1 MAEGSQVADATAD
14 AAGETAGTDGGGA
27 ETGAGGAETGAG
39 GAETGGTE
47 TGGAETG
54 GAETGGADKGQGWLR
69 RLFRYCWRYRGDVLL
84 ALGAS
89 LAGMAVMALVPLVP
103 KLIIDDVI
111 VRHERSLAP
120 WATLLIVA
128 ALVVYVLTYVRR
140 FYGGRLALDVQ
151 HALRTDMYASITRL
165 DGRRQDNLSTGQVI
179 GRGTSDLQLIQGLLF
194 MVPMLIGNILL
205 FLVSLVVMAVLSPLL
220 TVVALAVAPALWIL
234 ASRSRTR
241 LFPATW
247 YAQGQ
252 AAAVAG
258 VVDGAVT
265 GVRVVKGFG
274 QEAQETDK
282 LREAGRRLFAARL
295 RTVRLNSRYTPA
307 LQAVPALGQVAML
320 ALGGWMATRGQ
331 ISLGTFVAFS
341 TYLAQLVGPV
351 RMLTMVLTIGQ
362 QARAGVE
369 RVFELIDTEPVIH
382 ERPDARELPEDAP
395 ATVEFD
401 RVSFGYDPE
410 RPVLSE
416 VSLRI
421 EPGETLAVVG
431 ASGSGKSTLSMLL
444 PRFYDVSSGAVRI
457 GGHDVRELTYD
468 SLRGAIGLVPEDSF
482 LFSDTVRANLAY
494 GLPDASEERIRAAA
508 RAAQA
513 DGFISAL
520 PDGYDTEVGEQGLTL
535 SGGQRQRL
543 ALARAILTDPRLLI
557 LDDATS
563 AVDARVEHE
572 IHEAL
577 RGVMAGR
584 TTLLI
589 AHRPS
594 TLALAD
600 RIAVMERGRVVD
612 VGTDAELRARSA
624 LYRNLLTEDA
634 APDVPAVP
642 SAPAVPDV
650 PAVPSAPATP
660 AAPGGDGAARTAAP
674 AAGNGSRPWAGAD
687 GPAHAEPR
695 GGGAHAAGFAGAFG
709 GEAAAS
715 GLAEP
720 CLEEEPSADGDRPA
734 RGREGCSR
742 PAAGPRARGG
752 DDPAHASGEADG
764 DGVASEPWIRPAGDG
779 ADGAVQAGGARPR
792 YGDAPGH
799 AAADAAG
806 PDAGRPSR
814 RGGDGAAPEPWARP
828 DDGEG
833 RCRPHGGDDPDH
845 ARAGDGDGAGFA
857 GVSSGGPG
865 ARPGGAGAARGRQ
878 VTPELWVRPAG
889 DGRKAGAPAVAA
901 VAGPGMAG
909 ALSGMPATPELLAK
923 VAALPPATDTP
934 DIDEE
939 AATRAEETYGLRRLL
954 RGFGAPLALA
964 LLLVALDA
972 LAGLLLPVLIRHG
985 IDQGVQRLALGAV
998 WTASGLALLVVLA
1011 QWAVQVGETRL
1022 TGRTGERVLYALRV
1036 KIFAQLQRLGLDYYE
1051 RELTGKIMTR
1061 MTTDVDALS
1070 TFLQTGLVTAVVS
1083 LLTFF
1088 GILVAL
1094 LVIDVQLALVVF
1106 LTLPPLI
1113 IGTVLFRRRSV
1124 KAYQLARER
1133 VSVVNADLQESVA
1146 GLRIVQAFRRERSG
1160 RERFAA
1166 RSDAYRQA
1174 RLRGQRLISV
1184 YFPFVQLLSS
1194 VASALVLIVGAGR
1207 VGDGTL
1213 TTGALVAYLLY
1224 IDLFFA
1230 PVQQLSQ
1237 VFDGYQQ
1244 ATVSLGRIQEL
1255 LREPTTTPVADA
1267 PREVGAMRGEIAFE
1281 DVRFRYGD
1289 GEEALAGISLTIP
1302 AGQTV
1307 AFVGETGAGKSTL
1320 VKLVARFYDPT
1331 GGAVRVDGADLRE
1344 LDLTEYRGH
1353 LGVVPQEPYL
1363 FAGTVRDAIAYGRP
1377 DASDAE
1383 VEAAARAVGAHEM
1396 VASLDGG
1403 YLHEVA
1409 ERGRN
1414 LSAGQRQLIALARA
1428 ELVDPDILLL
1438 DEATAALDLATEALV
1453 NQATD
1458 RLTGRRTTLVVA
1470 HRLTTAARADRVV
1483 VLDHGR
1489 VVEDG
1494 THEELVARDGRYAT
1508 LWRTFMGETAPAVA

>member
-1 MAEGSQVADATAD
+1 MADVAADASD
-14 AAGETAGTDGGGA
+14 EAGKR
-27 ETGAGGAETGAG
+27 
-39 GAETGGTE
+39 
-47 TGGAETG
+47 
-54 GAETGGADKGQGWLR
+54 GADGPDAGQGWVR
-69 RLFRYCWRYRGDVLL
+69 RLFGYCWQYRSDVLL

-111 VRHERSLAP
+111 VSHDRSLAP

-151 HALRTDMYASITRL
+151 HALRTEMFAAIARF
-165 DGRRQDNLSTGQVI
+165 DGRRQDKLSTGQII
-179 GRGTSDLQLIQGLLF
+179 GRATSDLQLIQGVLF
-194 MVPMLIGNILL
+194 MVPMMIGNILL

-234 ASRSRTR
+234 ASRSRIR

-282 LREAGRRLFAARL
+282 LREVGRRLFAARL

-331 ISLGTFVAFS
+331 ITLGTFVAFS

-351 RMLTMVLTIGQ
+351 RMLTMLLTIGQ

-369 RVFELIDTEPVIH
+369 RVFELIDTEPVID

-468 SLRGAIGLVPEDSF
+468 SLRGAVGLVPEDSF

-494 GLPDASEERIRAAA
+494 GQPDASEERILAAA

-513 DGFISAL
+513 DGFISEL
-520 PDGYDTEVGEQGLTL
+520 PNGYDTEVGEQGLTL

-543 ALARAILTDPRLLI
+543 ALARAILTDPRLLV

-600 RIAVMERGRVVD
+600 RIAVMDRGRVAD
-612 VGTDAELRARSA
+612 VGTDEELRARSE
-624 LYRNLLTEDA
+624 LYRSLLTDETE
-634 APDVPAVP
+634 PR
-642 SAPAVPDV
+642 
-650 PAVPSAPATP
+650 
-660 AAPGGDGAARTAAP
+660 G
-674 AAGNGSRPWAGAD
+674 D
-687 GPAHAEPR
+687 GPAHVEPR
-695 GGGAHAAGFAGAFG
+695 GADASAHAVGLAGAFG
-709 GEAAAS
+709 GESAAT
-715 GLAEP
+715 GLVGP
-720 CLEEEPSADGDRPA
+720 DIDGGPSADGDGAA
-734 RGREGCSR
+734 RGREECPCLEVGLQARGGDDPGHAIGETACDGMATEPWVRSDGAKGR
-742 PAAGPRARGG
+742 CRARGG
-752 DDPAHASGEADG
+752 DDPAHAAGEAVRDGVAAEPWVPSAATGLAEPGVDGGPSADG
-764 DGVASEPWIRPAGDG
+764 DSAACPP
-779 ADGAVQAGGARPR
+779 DGAVAGEPARL
-792 YGDAPGH
+792 
-799 AAADAAG
+799 
-806 PDAGRPSR
+806 S
-814 RGGDGAAPEPWARP
+814 
-828 DDGEG
+828 
-833 RCRPHGGDDPDH
+833 HGG
-845 ARAGDGDGAGFA
+845 
-857 GVSSGGPG
+857 
-865 ARPGGAGAARGRQ
+865 
-878 VTPELWVRPAG
+878 VTPELWVRPDG
-889 DGRKAGAPAVAA
+889 DGRKGDTAAGAGAGA
-901 VAGPGMAG
+901 VAGPGIAG

-939 AATRAEETYGLRRLL
+939 RAARPEEAYGLRRLL
-954 RGFGAPLALA
+954 RGFGAPLLVALA
-964 LLLVALDA
+964 LVAVDA
-972 LAGLLLPVLIRHG
+972 IAGLLLPVLIRHG
-985 IDQGVQRLALGAV
+985 IDQGVQRLSLGAV
-998 WTASGLALLVVLA
+998 WAASGLALLVVLA
-1011 QWAVQVGETRL
+1011 QWAAQIGETRM

-1051 RELTGKIMTR
+1051 RELSGKIMTR

-1094 LVIDVQLALVVF
+1094 LIIDVELALMVF

-1113 IGTVLFRRRSV
+1113 VGTVVFRRRSV
-1124 KAYQLARER
+1124 KAYELARER

-1166 RSDAYRQA
+1166 RSDSYRQA
-1174 RLRGQRLISV
+1174 RIRGQRLISV

-1213 TTGALVAYLLY
+1213 TAGALVAYLLY

-1255 LREPTTTPVADA
+1255 LREPTTTPVAEA
-1267 PREVGAMRGEIAFE
+1267 PREVRAMRGEIAFD

-1302 AGQTV
+1302 SGQTV

-1320 VKLVARFYDPT
+1320 VKLAARFYDPT
-1331 GGAVRVDGADLRE
+1331 EGAVRVDGVDLRE
-1344 LDLTEYRGH
+1344 LDLTGYRGH

-1377 DASDAE
+1377 GASDAE
-1383 VEAAARAVGAHEM
+1383 VEAAARAVGAHAM

-1403 YLHEVA
+1403 YLHEVS

-1428 ELVDPDILLL
+1428 ELVNPDILLL

-1494 THEELVARDGRYAT
+1494 THEELVARDGRYAA
-1508 LWRTFMGETAPAVA
+1508 LWRTFMGETAPATV

>member
-1 MAEGSQVADATAD
+1 M
-14 AAGETAGTDGGGA
+14 
-27 ETGAGGAETGAG
+27 
-39 GAETGGTE
+39 
-47 TGGAETG
+47 
-54 GAETGGADKGQGWLR
+54 
-69 RLFRYCWRYRGDVLL
+69 LL

-111 VRHERSLAP
+111 VKHDRSLAP
-120 WATLLIVA
+120 WAILLIVA

-151 HALRTDMYASITRL
+151 HALRTEMFAAIARF
-165 DGRRQDNLSTGQVI
+165 DGRRQDKLSTGQII
-179 GRGTSDLQLIQGLLF
+179 GRATSDLQLIQGVLF
-194 MVPMLIGNILL
+194 MVPMMIGNILL

-220 TVVALAVAPALWIL
+220 TVVALAVAPALWII
-234 ASRSRTR
+234 ASRSRIR

-282 LREAGRRLFAARL
+282 LRGVGRRLFAARL

-331 ISLGTFVAFS
+331 ITLGTFVAFS

-351 RMLTMVLTIGQ
+351 RMLTMLLTIGQ

-369 RVFELIDTEPVIH
+369 RVFELIDTEPVID

-543 ALARAILTDPRLLI
+543 ALARAILTDPRLLV

-612 VGTDAELRARSA
+612 VGTDKELRARSA
-624 LYRNLLTEDA
+624 VYRRLLTDESEAVA
-634 APDVPAVP
+634 AR
-642 SAPAVPDV
+642 
-650 PAVPSAPATP
+650 
-660 AAPGGDGAARTAAP
+660 GGDDAEHAVGL
-674 AAGNGSRPWAGAD
+674 AGG
-687 GPAHAEPR
+687 
-695 GGGAHAAGFAGAFG
+695 FG
-709 GEAAAS
+709 GEAAATA
-715 GLAEP
+715 LVEP
-720 CLEEEPSADGDRPA
+720 CPCLDGEP
-734 RGREGCSR
+734 REGGDHAAELR
-742 PAAGPRARGG
+742 PRGG
-752 DDPAHASGEADG
+752 DDPEHADG
-764 DGVASEPWIRPAGDG
+764 CP
-779 ADGAVQAGGARPR
+779 
-792 YGDAPGH
+792 
-799 AAADAAG
+799 
-806 PDAGRPSR
+806 
-814 RGGDGAAPEPWARP
+814 
-828 DDGEG
+828 
-833 RCRPHGGDDPDH
+833 
-845 ARAGDGDGAGFA
+845 
-857 GVSSGGPG
+857 
-865 ARPGGAGAARGRQ
+865 RPGG
-878 VTPELWVRPAG
+878 VTPKLWVRPDG
-889 DGRKAGAPAVAA
+889 DGRKDGTAVGTGA
-901 VAGPGMAG
+901 VAGGPGLAG

-939 AATRAEETYGLRRLL
+939 RAARPEESYGLRRLL
-954 RGFGAPLALA
+954 RGFGAPLAVA
-964 LLLVALDA
+964 LLLVAVDA
-972 LAGLLLPVLIRHG
+972 IAGLLLPVLIRHG
-985 IDQGVQRLALGAV
+985 IDQGVQRLSLGAV
-998 WTASGLALLVVLA
+998 WAASGLALLVVLV
-1011 QWAVQVGETRL
+1011 QWAAQIGETQM

-1094 LVIDVQLALVVF
+1094 LIIDVELALVVF

-1113 IGTVLFRRRSV
+1113 IGTVVFRRRSV
-1124 KAYQLARER
+1124 KAYELARER

-1160 RERFAA
+1160 RERFAE

-1174 RLRGQRLISV
+1174 RVRGQRLISV

-1207 VGDGTL
+1207 VQDGTL
-1213 TTGALVAYLLY
+1213 TAGALVAYLLY

-1255 LREPTTTPVADA
+1255 LREPTSTPVTDT
-1267 PREVGAMRGEIAFE
+1267 PRELRAMRGEIDFDE
-1281 DVRFRYGD
+1281 VRFRYGD

-1331 GGAVRVDGADLRE
+1331 GGAVRVDGVDLRE
-1344 LDLTEYRGH
+1344 FDLTEYRGH

-1377 DASDAE
+1377 GASDAE
-1383 VEAAARAVGAHEM
+1383 VEAAARAVGAHDM

-1403 YLHEVA
+1403 YLHEVS

-1428 ELVDPDILLL
+1428 ELVNPDILLL

-1494 THEELVARDGRYAT
+1494 THEELVARDGRYAA
-1508 LWRTFMGETAPAVA
+1508 LWRTFMGETAPATV